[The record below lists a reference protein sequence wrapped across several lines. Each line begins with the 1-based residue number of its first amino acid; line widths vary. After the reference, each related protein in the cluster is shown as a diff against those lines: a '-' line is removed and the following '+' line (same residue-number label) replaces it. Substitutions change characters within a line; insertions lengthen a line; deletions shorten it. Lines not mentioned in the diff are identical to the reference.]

1 MAQGADTRI
10 IPVILSGGAG
20 TRLWPLSRELYPKQ
34 MLPLIGEDS
43 LLQDTARRVADGER
57 FGPPIVVC
65 NESHRFLVAEQLR
78 GAAIEP
84 AAIVLEPAGRN
95 TAPAAAVAAHL
106 ACREDE
112 DALIL
117 VLPSDHNMTRP
128 EALTD
133 AVARG
138 RTEAAAGAL
147 VTFGIIPESPET
159 GYGYLRRGPAVAG
172 ADGVYRLDRFVEKPD
187 LEAAEAML
195 AEGGHLWNAGIFLFP
210 ARRYLNELA
219 RLEPAIAAA
228 AAAAI
233 DGAQADID
241 FLRLEPTAF
250 LAGPA
255 KSIDYAVM
263 EHVAKAV
270 VVEADLGW
278 SDLGAWSSLWQLG
291 DKDGDGNVLIGDVL
305 AEDTADSYVRTT
317 GRLVATVGVRDM
329 VVVATD
335 DAILVVAMDRA
346 QDVRTVVTRLKQAE
360 RSESDLHSRVYRPW
374 GYYQGVDI
382 GANFQVKRIAV
393 YPGRSL
399 SLQKHAHRAE
409 HWVVVDGTAIVTRDD
424 ETFELGRNQ
433 STYIPVGAV
442 HRLENRGPG
451 LLKLIE
457 VQSGDY
463 LGEDDIMRLEDD
475 YGRA

>member
-1 MAQGADTRI
+1 MARGVDNRI

-34 MLPLIGEDS
+34 LLPLIGDNS
-43 LLQDTARRVADGER
+43 LLHDTARRVADGDR
-57 FGPPIVVC
+57 YRPPIIVC
-65 NESHRFLVAEQLR
+65 NEAHRFLVAEQMR
-78 GAAIEP
+78 AADISP

-95 TAPAAAVAAHL
+95 TAPATAAAAHL
-106 ACREDE
+106 ALRDDK

-117 VLPSDHNMTRP
+117 VLPSDHHMARP
-128 EALTD
+128 AALAD

-138 RTEAAAGAL
+138 RPAAEGGAL
-147 VTFGIIPESPET
+147 VTFGVTPEGPET
-159 GYGYLRRGPAVAG
+159 GYGYLRRGQALGG

-187 LEAAEAML
+187 LAAAEAML

-210 ARRYLNELA
+210 ARRFLDELE

-228 AAAAI
+228 AQSAV
-233 DGAQADID
+233 DGARQDID
-241 FLRLEPTAF
+241 FLRLEESAF

-263 EHVAKAV
+263 EHTANAV
-270 VVEADLGW
+270 IVETDLGW
-278 SDLGAWSSLWQLG
+278 SDLGTWSSLWNLG
-291 DKDGDGNVLIGDVL
+291 DKDSDGNVLTGDVL
-305 AEDTADSYVRTT
+305 VEDVAGSYIRTT
-317 GRLVATVGVRDM
+317 GRLVAAVGIRDM
-329 VVVATD
+329 VIIVTD
-335 DAILVVAMDRA
+335 DAVLVVPTDKA
-346 QDVRTVVTRLKQAE
+346 QDVRAIVAQLKAAE
-360 RSESDLHSRVYRPW
+360 RPESDLHSRVYRPW
-374 GYYQGVDI
+374 GYYQGIDI
-382 GANFQVKRIAV
+382 GPNFQVKRIAV

-424 ETFELGRNQ
+424 EVFELGRNE
-433 STYIPVGAV
+433 STYIPIGAV

-463 LGEDDIMRLEDD
+463 LGEDDIVRLEDD